1 MSGGTTAYMMAD
13 LLTQLTGEVA
23 GVITIPRDG
32 WEAAELLRGQID
44 ANRPVLVITRD
55 TWEIIEPRYGLFRRF
70 AYEVRGVSPGGLVRL
85 HCPLNR
91 VQAHPKP
98 VPMRDFL
105 DLFRTEAA
113 TQNPPEAHLRPAEVR

>member
-13 LLTQLTGEVA
+13 LLAQITGEVA

-32 WEAAELLRGQID
+32 REAAELLRGQLD
-44 ANRPVLVITRD
+44 ANRPVLVITHD
-55 TWEIIEPRYGLFRRF
+55 TWEIIEPRFGLFRRF
-70 AYEVRGVSPGGLVRL
+70 AYEVRGVSASGLVRL

-91 VQAHPKP
+91 AQAHPKP

-105 DLFRTEAA
+105 DLFRPEAA
-113 TQNPPEAHLRPAEVR
+113 TQHPPEAHLRPGEHR